1 MGFARSSALFL
12 LLGGAMAARA
22 SAENTVMSIDGR
34 HSSARISVHMR
45 IPMRAEGRMSPVT
58 GELRGNASLGW
69 RVLVKADGRSLH
81 FEGAAWIERV
91 SRSDAF
97 LAVERYPAIQFES
110 QQFTDAVLH
119 KGGPLRG
126 RLTLRG
132 VTHPVGFE
140 LTAASCARVGRDC
153 PIQVQ
158 GSISRREFGMTSHR
172 ATVRDD
178 VDLRIR
184 VRLQQDASAQ

>member
-1 MGFARSSALFL
+1 
-12 LLGGAMAARA
+12 MAARA
-22 SAENTVMSIDGR
+22 STESTALTIDGR

-58 GELRGNASLGW
+58 GELRGSAALGW
-69 RVLVKADGRSLH
+69 RVLVKADGRSLR

-110 QQFTDAVLH
+110 EQFTDAELH

-132 VTHPVGFE
+132 VTRPVGFE
-140 LTAASCARVGRDC
+140 LVAASCARIGHDC

-158 GSISRREFGMTSHR
+158 GSISRRDFGMTSHR

-178 VDLRIR
+178 VDVRIR
-184 VRLQQDASAQ
+184 VRQQQDAPAR

>member
-1 MGFARSSALFL
+1 
-12 LLGGAMAARA
+12 MAART
-22 SAENTVMSIDGR
+22 SAENTVLNIDGR
-34 HSSARISVHMR
+34 HSSASISVHMR
-45 IPMRAEGRMSPVT
+45 LPMRAEGRMSPVT
-58 GELRGNASLGW
+58 GELRGSAALGW
-69 RVLVKADGRSLH
+69 RVLVKADGRSLR
-81 FEGAAWIERV
+81 FDGAAWIERV

-110 QQFTDAVLH
+110 EQFTDAVLH

-140 LTAASCARVGRDC
+140 LASAGCAQIGRDC

-158 GSISRREFGMTSHR
+158 GSISRRAFGMTSHR

-184 VRLQQDASAQ
+184 VRLLQDAPAR